1 MQVVDR
7 IWPLSCSLLTSVLD
21 WDLWDVL
28 KADSLSKG

>member
-1 MQVVDR
+1 MQVVGQ

-21 WDLWDVL
+21 CDLWDVL